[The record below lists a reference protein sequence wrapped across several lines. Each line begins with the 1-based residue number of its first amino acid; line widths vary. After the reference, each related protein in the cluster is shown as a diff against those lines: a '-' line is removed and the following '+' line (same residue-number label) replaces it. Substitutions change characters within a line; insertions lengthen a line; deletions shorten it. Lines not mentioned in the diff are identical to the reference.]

1 MGAMY
6 CACAGEGVGSFSGW
20 KGLEEEVVAFSG
32 WEELEEGKVFFGG
45 WEVGVLVFSG

>member
-1 MGAMY
+1 VGAMY
-6 CACAGEGVGSFSGW
+6 CACAGEGVGS
-20 KGLEEEVVAFSG
+20 FSG